1 MRKIKVLAIVTMFMA
16 IALSSCTIVDN
27 SEVGIKFKK
36 FGLTD
41 QGELKAY
48 SCTGWVMYNPFT
60 TSVYTYPV
68 YVQRVD
74 YQPFTVNTKDAAQFQ
89 MDPLLAYYLN
99 RDMAVKVFSTY
110 RRPLADIESGY
121 MRTCIYDAYRIIANL
136 YTADEL
142 MANRAEFESQVRVM
156 LDSTLNREGFIIK
169 EFTSQITPP
178 ASLRETIDAKNQA
191 VQSALKA
198 ENDVKTAEANA
209 KIAIAK
215 AQGEAQALKIQA
227 DGEAYYNRTVA
238 ASLND
243 LLVKQYAL
251 EKWDGKMPV
260 YTGNGPVPFID
271 VK

>member
-1 MRKIKVLAIVTMFMA
+1 MKKVF
-16 IALSSCTIVDN
+16 IALIAVVALMTSCTVVDN

-68 YVQRVD
+68 FVQRVD
-74 YQPFTVNTKDAAQFQ
+74 YQPFTVNTKDAAQFK
-89 MDPLLAYYLN
+89 MDPIMSYYLN

-110 RRPLADIESGY
+110 RKPLKDIESGY
-121 MRTCIYDAYRIIANL
+121 MRTCIYDAYRIIANQ

-142 MANRAEFESQVRVM
+142 MANRAEFESSVRQM
-156 LDSTLNREGFIIK
+156 LDSTLNREGFIVK

-178 ASLRETIDAKNQA
+178 SSLQATIDAKNQA
-191 VQSALKA
+191 VQEALKA
-198 ENDVKTAEANA
+198 ENLVKQAEAQA
-209 KIAIAK
+209 KIAIAQ
-215 AQGEAQALKIQA
+215 AQGEAEALKIQA

-238 ASLND
+238 ASITD
-243 LLVKQYAL
+243 LLVKQDAI

-260 YTGNGPVPFID
+260 YTGGGVVPFID